1 MLCIKEKG
9 GNMKGN
15 EKILAKLN
23 ELLADELTAIN
34 QYMVHAEMCDDWGYE
49 TLHKAIEKRAIT
61 EMKHAEKLIGRIL
74 FLEGKPIVSKLNPIH
89 IGDAVDKQ
97 FQNDWN
103 AEDGAVKSYNEG
115 ISLAAEVKDNGTRDM
130 LVDIL
135 KDEEDH
141 IDEIEKQLGQIEKIG
156 MQNYLMEQM
165 E

>member
-1 MLCIKEKG
+1 M
-9 GNMKGN
+9 
-15 EKILAKLN
+15 
-23 ELLADELTAIN
+23 
-34 QYMVHAEMCDDWGYE
+34 
-49 TLHKAIEKRAIT
+49 
-61 EMKHAEKLIGRIL
+61 
-74 FLEGKPIVSKLNPIH
+74 EGKPIVSKLNPIH